1 MDPSELESTR
11 VVPVPPADLT
21 PQVDVNPWPPGLPA
35 VPAPLPNYQDL
46 TDESPDDSDE
56 DWDAVVAA
64 AEAAFSE
71 QDIEAMH
78 HFLKERGLF
87 AFLKE
92 HLERRSIPPSTLL
105 LAFGVMIRH
114 DAPLADQLR
123 MLKVAC
129 SRVLR
134 NRDKLDDYNTP
145 DDVIDLVRRSKR
157 ILFLTGAGV
166 STSCGIPDFR
176 SPTGLYARLQL
187 ENNYDLDDPQDMFDL
202 AYFKQKPY
210 VFYSFAKEIYPSA
223 FVPSPSHRFV
233 RLLEQEG
240 KLLRNYT
247 QNIDGLFEQVGVERM
262 LNCHGSF
269 ATASCL
275 LCKRRFPGAAIEA
288 DVFAS
293 RVPLCPYCTPE
304 LEALEREK
312 EREKAERP
320 RKRKKIGRDEWDDGG
335 SDESEDGADEGKSE
349 WEGKGLVKP
358 DIVFFGEALS
368 DEFDHRLLE
377 DREEVDLVI
386 VMGTSLRVSPVA
398 QLPSHLP
405 HSVPQILINRD
416 PVAHHQFDVVLLGDG
431 DGIVRWLCEALA
443 SAESGPSG
451 ARGGGGK
458 VRPGEKEGGK
468 GDEDDEKAREREREE
483 TARRWDLDRR
493 VPVQLPVHARSASPV
508 KPEPSTTVSSSTG
521 NGITAPTS
529 APHEPSST
537 TSSSTTAAADADAV
551 PSMPSLPASAHPP
564 ASAASTTIPER
575 VGDSHVWL
583 FPGANRES
591 RWVRAVREAYG
602 PEGQGDGAV
611 RDGSS
616 SEEEEEDGE
625 EDGQDVRREEGED
638 APVELPASLA
648 PGAAEGLPSDEESD
662 GAGFSDVED
671 GSGSEA
677 QGGA

>member
-11 VVPVPPADLT
+11 VVPVPESDLA
-21 PQVDVNPWPPGLPA
+21 PQVDVNPFPPGGLPA

-78 HFLKERGLF
+78 RFLKERGLF

-92 HLERRSIPPSTLL
+92 HLEHRAIPPSTLL

-145 DDVIDLVRRSKR
+145 DDVVDLVRRSKR

-187 ENNYDLDDPQDMFDL
+187 ENNYELDDPQDMFDL
-202 AYFKQKPY
+202 AYFKQKPH

-233 RLLEQEG
+233 RLLEKED

-320 RKRKKIGRDEWDDGG
+320 RKRKKVGRDEWDEGG
-335 SDESEDGADEGKSE
+335 SDGSDDEADEGRSE
-349 WEGKGLVKP
+349 WDGKGLVKP

-431 DGIVRWLCEALA
+431 DGIVRWLCKALA
-443 SAESGPSG
+443 RAEGDSASG
-451 ARGGGGK
+451 ARAGGGK
-458 VRPGEKEGGK
+458 VRPGEKEGV
-468 GDEDDEKAREREREE
+468 KAER
-483 TARRWDLDRR
+483 RR
-493 VPVQLPVHARSASPV
+493 H
-508 KPEPSTTVSSSTG
+508 G
-521 NGITAPTS
+521 NGATAPALS
-529 APHEPSST
+529 PHEPAF
-537 TSSSTTAAADADAV
+537 TAAAADPSTAAV
-551 PSMPSLPASAHPP
+551 PSLPSLPASAHPP
-564 ASAASTTIPER
+564 ASAASTTVPER

-602 PEGQGDGAV
+602 PDGEGGREGAGAV
-611 RDGSS
+611 GGGSS
-616 SEEEEEDGE
+616 SEDDEEDEGGE
-625 EDGQDVRREEGED
+625 AELRRAQEGDE

-662 GAGFSDVED
+662 AAGLSDDDDDDEGEGRRGAQV
-671 GSGSEA
+671 
-677 QGGA
+677 